1 MFEGHPL
8 FSMENAYRAY
18 RQCRRHK
25 RGTMNAMR
33 FERNL
38 EENIV
43 ALHDELSSGTYQPG
57 RSIAFLIEKPKRR
70 EIFAADFRDR
80 VVHHILVGH
89 LEPKWERR
97 FIHDSYA
104 CRKGKGTHA
113 GVERLR
119 SFARQVTANSTRVAW
134 YLQLDVRGFFTT
146 LDKHV
151 LWEQI
156 AGKERD
162 PAVLWLARA
171 LIFHDPVND
180 CRLRDARRADFER
193 LPDHKTLFKAQPG
206 CGLPIGNLT
215 SQFFA
220 NVYLDALDQFVKH
233 TLKARY
239 YVRYCDDLVLLS
251 EDREELERWER
262 DIEGFAERHLRLRLN
277 QRRKLRPVADGIDFL
292 GYIVRPDY
300 MLVRR
305 RVVAALRERLE
316 AAEARLC
323 AMGMVRRA
331 DRRCVFAWHW
341 PLIQKIQQWLN
352 SYLGHFGRAASG
364 RLVLAVRRRFGWL
377 NEYFRWEGGIAV
389 LRCPIPQKVI
399 RFQDQRMWF
408 TKHLPGHAIII
419 QLGTYWELL
428 GGPVRDMTLTW
439 EHMSLLRLRFPQRD
453 LGLAKRLLWD
463 TGVPVA
469 WVEETGRRVSGIAER
484 AIAWRWVMEGEQL
497 ALHCGA

>member
-1 MFEGHPL
+1 
-8 FSMENAYRAY
+8 
-18 RQCRRHK
+18 
-25 RGTMNAMR
+25 
-33 FERNL
+33 
-38 EENIV
+38 
-43 ALHDELSSGTYQPG
+43 
-57 RSIAFLIEKPKRR
+57 
-70 EIFAADFRDR
+70 
-80 VVHHILVGH
+80 
-89 LEPKWERR
+89 
-97 FIHDSYA
+97 
-104 CRKGKGTHA
+104 
-113 GVERLR
+113 
-119 SFARQVTANSTRVAW
+119 VAW